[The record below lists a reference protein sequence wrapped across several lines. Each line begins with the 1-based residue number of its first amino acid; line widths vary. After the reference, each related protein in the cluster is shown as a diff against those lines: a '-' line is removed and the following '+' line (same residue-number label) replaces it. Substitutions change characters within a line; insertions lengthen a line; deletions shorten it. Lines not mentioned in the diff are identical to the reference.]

1 MNATDRRQFLWT
13 PMERISK
20 INERTK
26 NILTGSLTNS
36 IESERES
43 DVQLRQKNDQFKKV
57 FKKDF

>member
-1 MNATDRRQFLWT
+1 MNATDRRLFLWT

-57 FKKDF
+57 LKKDF

>member
-1 MNATDRRQFLWT
+1 MNETDRHQFVWT

-36 IESERES
+36 IESERQS
-43 DVQLRQKNDQFKKV
+43 DIQLRQKNRD
-57 FKKDF
+57 